1 MGAIKKNK
9 KRIGQSKK
17 FGLQNNDPIKRTSEI
32 NRMNRVIT
40 SNYPKYKGFEYGLS
54 DW

>member
-1 MGAIKKNK
+1 MGTKKKNK
-9 KRIGQSKK
+9 KRAGFSKK
-17 FGLQNNDPIKRTSEI
+17 NGLQSNDPIKRTSEI
-32 NRMNRVIT
+32 NRTNRVIT